1 MPRVAEQDVKKIIDT
16 ELTKEEIAPF
26 LTTANL
32 LVTDVLAGAGYSD
45 ELLAQIECWM
55 AAHFVAV
62 RDPRISQEAIGDV
75 SASYD
80 GKTGMG
86 LNSTRYGQAA
96 MTLDHRNILKSKE
109 NATRSAELKVLG

>member
-1 MPRVAEQDVKKIIDT
+1 MPRTSEQEVKAIIDT
-16 ELTKEEIAPF
+16 ALTKEEVTPF
-26 LTTANL
+26 VRAANL
-32 LVTDVLAGAGYSD
+32 YVTNVLSGAGYD
-45 ELLAQIECWM
+45 ADTLKEIECWL
-55 AAHFVAV
+55 AAHFVAI

-86 LNSTRYGQAA
+86 LNSTRYGQGA
-96 MTLDHRNILKSKE
+96 MTLDHLNILKSKE